1 MHGPLNLINML
12 DFWRDEQAD
21 DYMIPQSIKYRAT
34 APFYAGENY
43 RGLLERG
50 AGTTSIKL
58 WGHDGKG
65 DVRVGMLGDVV
76 D

>member
-12 DFWRDEQAD
+12 DFWRDEQPD
-21 DYMIPQSIKYRAT
+21 VYMIPRSIRYGAIAPFNAEESYRA
-34 APFYAGENY
+34 
-43 RGLLERG
+43 LLQRE
-50 AGTTSIKL
+50 ADTKSIRL

-65 DVRVGMLGDVV
+65 DVIVGMLGDVA